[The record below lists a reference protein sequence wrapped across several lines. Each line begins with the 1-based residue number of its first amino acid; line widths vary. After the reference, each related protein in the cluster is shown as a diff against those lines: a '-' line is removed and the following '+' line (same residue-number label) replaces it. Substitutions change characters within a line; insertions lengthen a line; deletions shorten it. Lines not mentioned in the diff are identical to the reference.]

1 MTGQV
6 VPDEMMIVMA
16 PRNDDVYNSVSFHSQ
31 VCSNCQSRP
40 PPPDLSPDM
49 KGWCC
54 TDTDADGGKLCRH
67 TGHKSIPLHWNI
79 YVSNF

>member
-40 PPPDLSPDM
+40 CPLIQVPIGRDGAVLIPMLM
-49 KGWCC
+49 AVNYA
-54 TDTDADGGKLCRH
+54 DTLDTNPLAMEYLC
-67 TGHKSIPLHWNI
+67 I
-79 YVSNF
+79 Y